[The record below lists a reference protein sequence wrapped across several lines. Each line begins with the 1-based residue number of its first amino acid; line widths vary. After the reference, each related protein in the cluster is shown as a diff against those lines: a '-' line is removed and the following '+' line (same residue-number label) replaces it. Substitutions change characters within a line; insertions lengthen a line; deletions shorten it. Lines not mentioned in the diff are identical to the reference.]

1 MATVLMVMTGLS
13 RAAVIYPISALA
25 NKCRPRFMNI
35 PIHYQHMLF
44 YGGLIR
50 GSVTVALAYHEL
62 GASVDENGVPDE
74 VENDSA
80 RGPLN
85 VTVDGNIRSEEPNG
99 ESAAIAI
106 AWRKN
111 SEYAAKWRGRYL
123 DLSGTDLADAAL
135 AEPGGELGAAGDAAG
150 GKPGDGAVL
159 HPGGGHVHQAR
170 DGALA
175 QGRRRQP
182 KRVSVRRHHPQRRL
196 QRLPGA
202 VGAGRGKQTNT
213 PHAVSAL

>member
-80 RGPLN
+80 RVGSPPPPHKITRYVQQELI
-85 VTVDGNIRSEEPNG
+85 GRS
-99 ESAAIAI
+99 
-106 AWRKN
+106 
-111 SEYAAKWRGRYL
+111 
-123 DLSGTDLADAAL
+123 
-135 AEPGGELGAAGDAAG
+135 
-150 GKPGDGAVL
+150 
-159 HPGGGHVHQAR
+159 
-170 DGALA
+170 
-175 QGRRRQP
+175 
-182 KRVSVRRHHPQRRL
+182 
-196 QRLPGA
+196 
-202 VGAGRGKQTNT
+202 
-213 PHAVSAL
+213 